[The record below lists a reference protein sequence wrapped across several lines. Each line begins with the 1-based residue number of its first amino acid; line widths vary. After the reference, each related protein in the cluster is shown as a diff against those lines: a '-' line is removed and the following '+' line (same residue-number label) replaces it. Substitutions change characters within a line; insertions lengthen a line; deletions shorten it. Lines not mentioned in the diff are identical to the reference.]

1 MFHKKID
8 EPKATP
14 PKFGEQNKRNQEPC
28 HEMFWRLV
36 SVVIECFKQHSFN
49 AHNSRTESTGTVA
62 SDFTIPFFYFISR
75 IYYRYWENSFYL
87 SSWIYFKIIPF
98 AIWYEHMRLL
108 QLFVFIETNF
118 SSQKFTLF
126 SAEFKWQNANQNKS
140 TMEISKLVTPVLNSR
155 HRCFSQSIQEHV
167 MREIPELKERG
178 ISCDCI
184 HFSIKPLQKNV
195 IRTYH
200 YKQLVHAWIS
210 GKKNS
215 YCEDNVNQH
224 FFSRVPCREE
234 FVSKF
239 NSKCPCFLC
248 DDMNKIKMG
257 TASALSR
264 YHQV

>member
-1 MFHKKID
+1 MNTC
-8 EPKATP
+8 A
-14 PKFGEQNKRNQEPC
+14 
-28 HEMFWRLV
+28 
-36 SVVIECFKQHSFN
+36 
-49 AHNSRTESTGTVA
+49 
-62 SDFTIPFFYFISR
+62 FYN
-75 IYYRYWENSFYL
+75 Y
-87 SSWIYFKIIPF
+87 
-98 AIWYEHMRLL
+98 
-108 QLFVFIETNF
+108 
-118 SSQKFTLF
+118 LF
-126 SAEFKWQNANQNKS
+126 SLKPIFHLRSLHSSPLNFDLNNRTQTKIKVPWRYQNCLLLFW
-140 TMEISKLVTPVLNSR
+140 ISGTGVSLKD
-155 HRCFSQSIQEHV
+155 IQEHV
-167 MREIPELKERG
+167 MREIPELKERV

-195 IRTYH
+195 IRAYR
-200 YKQLVHAWIS
+200 YKQLVDAWIP